1 MHLLT
6 SPFFGFFGFYIYI
19 FIFLS
24 CVFMPFYVYIN
35 FVLSQVSSVYFHKL
49 AIAYKMVDRLVNVV
63 VGRRILLWSSLHN
76 SNNIT
81 GYMSRRLVLRKDS
94 LALCCC
100 ISVWGWWHSWS
111 GRLSR

>member
-1 MHLLT
+1 
-6 SPFFGFFGFYIYI
+6 
-19 FIFLS
+19 
-24 CVFMPFYVYIN
+24 MPFYVYIN

-63 VGRRILLWSSLHN
+63 VGRRSLLWSSLHN